1 VYKGGE
7 LEKELAAYALELG
20 GVEEVIKNPKNE
32 HKELR
37 LFRRVNVAE
46 AGEAASSGS
55 VAEKGRIFLILH
67 AGTDPL
73 VVDFFVHPEIQK
85 KLIEDY
91 DTASASTLL
100 DKKRAVGLVLTD
112 QFELDDLKSFIFQSH
127 NESN

>member
-37 LFRRVNVAE
+37 LFRRANVAE
-46 AGEAASSGS
+46 AGGTTGSDFAS
-55 VAEKGRIFLILH
+55 EKGRIFLILH
-67 AGTDPL
+67 AGSDPL

-85 KLIEDY
+85 KLIEEY
-91 DTASASTLL
+91 DTASTSTLL
-100 DKKRAVGLVLTD
+100 DKKRAVQLVLTD
-112 QFELDDLKSFIFQSH
+112 QFELADLKSFILQSRV
-127 NESN
+127 ESN